1 MDTESFIPVE
11 DEPLH
16 KQRWKSDI
24 VRLVCAQIPPNT
36 TSLWHQHLKSG
47 VYVCVGD
54 LEGIEEARGADPKH
68 LNVASGNVFCRD
80 HTEDKLVHV
89 ITSHEKPIYMIEV
102 ELLKEKHQIKPNEST
117 PVLEHAAVQCI
128 EAKRECRVYRVNLAP
143 HSVPSK
149 LSLEL
154 STDAVLVVLT
164 ECVVRI
170 VNKSESPSESQHV
183 DQVMR
188 LTPGDDV
195 VLKAGT
201 FVMRLEAEQSTEA
214 RFILVEVF

>member
-1 MDTESFIPVE
+1 MDAESFIPVE

-102 ELLKEKHQIKPNEST
+102 ELLKEKHQIKPNESI

-143 HSVPSK
+143 TPCRANCRWSCPPTPC
-149 LSLEL
+149 SL
-154 STDAVLVVLT
+154 
-164 ECVVRI
+164 C
-170 VNKSESPSESQHV
+170 SPSALCAS
-183 DQVMR
+183 
-188 LTPGDDV
+188 
-195 VLKAGT
+195 
-201 FVMRLEAEQSTEA
+201 STRA
-214 RFILVEVF
+214 SHRPNRSTWTKSCV